1 MNPVKTIKILL
12 ILIGLLF
19 IFSLWNR
26 MPDIDDAWIG
36 EHAYW
41 LSRNGYVKS
50 DLMYG
55 VTQQEDINIVHHKL
69 FNLNGALFILLAG
82 FSLWTLKSVSLFWG
96 VIFLVVYYNY
106 VSKKLS
112 TSAAWFALLL
122 MAVNAFVFQYSFVY
136 RPEIMVMTIG
146 FVSWVFLEKYFSNET
161 DKVNLYL
168 SGLIAGLAAATHL
181 NGLIFIIS
189 GGILLLWNRKLVP
202 ALLFGISAIPSF
214 SIYFFDFSRDF
225 GINFWLYQITE
236 APALHKPSDLPLLI
250 SVLIKPF
257 REHLRF
263 FHSPVEISLSLLFIF
278 SLMVCYP
285 LLKKERNMLRYLL
298 LLVISLSLITVH
310 TTAKYILLYLPFIIF
325 IITYSSVNIYKGH
338 KLADVKWLNLNGS
351 KATVY
356 LGVLLALFFTANMY
370 HNIEISAKKFDRRR
384 YQELTENYIG
394 SHTDTVS
401 VVAPMDFIFYG
412 IGGFERIQS
421 DLQFAD
427 LQKAGYNLSG
437 THFLEFADSLKI
449 DYLLLTL
456 HYREKFDLDKFSESD
471 YNDAGFEVIGR
482 DRDILV
488 IKND

>member
-1 MNPVKTIKILL
+1 
-12 ILIGLLF
+12 
-19 IFSLWNR
+19 
-26 MPDIDDAWIG
+26 
-36 EHAYW
+36 
-41 LSRNGYVKS
+41 
-50 DLMYG
+50 
-55 VTQQEDINIVHHKL
+55 
-69 FNLNGALFILLAG
+69 
-82 FSLWTLKSVSLFWG
+82 
-96 VIFLVVYYNY
+96 
-106 VSKKLS
+106 
-112 TSAAWFALLL
+112 
-122 MAVNAFVFQYSFVY
+122 MAVNAFIFQYSFVY

-146 FVSWVFLEKYFSNET
+146 FVSWVFLEKYFSDET

-181 NGLIFIIS
+181 NGLIFIMS

-236 APALHKPSDLPLLI
+236 APALHKPSELPLLI

-310 TTAKYILLYLPFIIF
+310 TTAKYILLYLPFLIF
-325 IITYSSVNIYKGH
+325 IITYSSVIIYKGR
-338 KLADVKWLNLNGS
+338 KLADDKWLNLNSS
-351 KATVY
+351 KAPVY

-370 HNIEISAKKFDRRR
+370 HNIEISAKKFDRER

-412 IGGFERIQS
+412 LGDFERIQG

-437 THFLEFADSLKI
+437 SQFLEFADSMKI

-471 YNDAGFEVIGR
+471 YNAAGFEVIGR